1 MDEAK
6 NTTEHWDVQRGPGT
20 DPRRA
25 RSAPRRGYESLPHV
39 AVTRLLHRVP
49 LLRSAPNRDVRAGG
63 LLGSGGAPHVRM
75 ANRNEFA
82 GYSILRPLG
91 SGGMADVY
99 LAKHPR
105 LPRRDALK
113 ILTKEMT
120 TDSEF
125 RERFNR
131 EADLAAT
138 LWHPHIVAVHDRGEF
153 EGQLWIAMDYVE
165 GTDAAR
171 LVRERHRRWMSVEDV
186 CAIVTA
192 VAGALDYAHVRGLL
206 HRDVKP
212 ANILITHPEED

>member
-1 MDEAK
+1 M
-6 NTTEHWDVQRGPGT
+6 
-20 DPRRA
+20 
-25 RSAPRRGYESLPHV
+25 
-39 AVTRLLHRVP
+39 
-49 LLRSAPNRDVRAGG
+49 PNRGAAAAGPQG
-63 LLGSGGAPHVRM
+63 QAGVPSSGMG
-75 ANRNEFA
+75 NRNAFA

-113 ILTKEMT
+113 VLAKGMT
-120 TDSEF
+120 ADDEF

-138 LWHPHIVAVHDRGEF
+138 LFHPHIVAVHDRGEF

-171 LVRERHRRWMSVEDV
+171 LVKERYRNGMPIDEV
-186 CAIVTA
+186 CALVQT
-192 VAGALDYAHVRGLL
+192 VAGGLDYAHDRGLL

-212 ANILITHPEED
+212 